1 MKNNHLID
9 YYASELIDARTS
21 LLNARMLNIDNKVIN
36 QLEYEFNNMAK
47 YFKSDKN
54 YKRFISDSIVKLK
67 SQHSPF
73 SRIYADFDYR
83 FIWDLFSGEFDF
95 VNDFSAKNI
104 YEILLKASRSAKNK
118 TKDIS
123 KISLCLEH
131 KDYHSFSGFTRL
143 SLNQLSDIIYS
154 YVLTKCNVDMH
165 KSRPNLLGKGELV
178 RYVFYFVLNNL
189 KGLELDRGV
198 EIALKMALI
207 KKLSPM
213 LKQLLK
219 FKIYYRQNYKGNK
232 DSDIVSFKI
241 EKLNQLLM
249 NIDMILKLTEKLGN
263 ISLSEIQKMYENSD
277 QEFLIEL
284 VDKIIIDN
292 FEFNNELKL
301 EK

>member
-1 MKNNHLID
+1 MKNNYLID
-9 YYASELIDARTS
+9 YYASEMIDARTS

-36 QLEYEFNNMAK
+36 QLEEEFNNMAK

-54 YKRFISDSIVKLK
+54 YKRFISDNIVKIK

-104 YEILLKASRSAKNK
+104 YEILLKASRCVKNK
-118 TKDIS
+118 TKDLN
-123 KISLCLEH
+123 KISLSLEN
-131 KDYHSFSGFTRL
+131 KNYHTFIGFKKLT
-143 SLNQLSDIIYS
+143 LNQLANIIYS

-165 KSRPNLLGKGELV
+165 QSRPNLLGKGELV

-189 KGLELDRGV
+189 KGLGLDSGV
-198 EIALKMALI
+198 EIALKMAII

-213 LKQLLK
+213 LKQLIK
-219 FKIYYRQNYKGNK
+219 SKIYYRYTFKGIK
-232 DSDIVSFKI
+232 DSEIVTCEI

-249 NIDMILKLTEKLGN
+249 NLDMLLKLTEKLEN
-263 ISLSEIQKMYENSD
+263 KSLTEIQKMYENSD

-284 VDKIIIDN
+284 VDNIIIDN
-292 FEFNNELKL
+292 FKFSNELKL